1 MNNTGMT
8 LAARLILVIVAT
20 VVALGLI
27 FAVAL
32 SSERGLLIEDR
43 RVKVRNLVETA
54 HTLVGD
60 FERAAREGRMA
71 REDAQ
76 KAALAAVKALRY
88 DQTEYFW
95 IHDLSRPTPKMLMHP
110 TAPALDGK
118 TLDEARFN
126 KATAAQAGTE
136 SAHTAL
142 ANQNLFVAM
151 NEVVGKAGHGY
162 VEYQWPKPKA
172 GGGATDELYPKL
184 SYVKQFEPWGWVIG
198 TGIYID
204 DIDAAFRAAA
214 MKFLLWGVL
223 LATAIIVPLISLRGY
238 VTRLLGGEP
247 RTAVEV
253 ARRIAAGNL
262 AEPINVRTG
271 DTDSLLA
278 VMRGMQDNL
287 RTMITGIIAEA
298 ERLANDAGVLL
309 ASAEQAQARSQEQ
322 SEAAQA
328 IAAAVEQMTVSIDQ
342 ISHSAGDAHQEA
354 ATSGQRADQGE
365 AVVRQVSEEIH
376 RLSVAVNDSSGKI
389 RELERHSEEISS
401 IVNVIK
407 EIADQTNLLAL
418 NAAIEAARAGEQGR
432 GFAVVADE
440 VRKLAERTSTSTAEI
455 AQTISRIQ
463 SGTHEAVASMD
474 HGVAQ
479 AAGGVA
485 LTSEA
490 GASIAQIRA
499 GAQRV
504 TEVITAISDS
514 IHEQSAASNEIARR
528 IEQIAHM
535 AEMSADEVVKTAAA
549 ARDLRET
556 SHNLHGSVARFK
568 LD

>member
-20 VVALGLI
+20 LVALAMI
-27 FAVAL
+27 FAIAL

-54 HTLVGD
+54 HGLAGEY
-60 FERAAREGRMA
+60 ERAAREGRMT
-71 REDAQ
+71 REAAQ
-76 KAALAAVKALRY
+76 AAALAAVKAMRY

-95 IHDLSRPTPKMLMHP
+95 IHDLTRPAPKMLMHP

-118 TLDEARFN
+118 VLDEARFN
-126 KATAAQAGTE
+126 KATAAQAGLDG
-136 SAHTAL
+136 AHTAL

-151 NEVVGKAGHGY
+151 NEVVGKAGHGF

-204 DIDAAFRAAA
+204 DVDAAFRAAA
-214 MKFLLWGVL
+214 AKFLLWGVL
-223 LATAIIVPLISLRGY
+223 LGAVIIVPLIFLRRY

-247 RTAVEV
+247 RMAVDV

-262 AEPINVRTG
+262 AEPVRVRAG

-278 VMRGMQDNL
+278 VMHAMQGNL
-287 RTMITGIIAEA
+287 RTMITGVIGEA
-298 ERLANDAGVLL
+298 ERLARDAGVLL
-309 ASAEQAQARSQEQ
+309 TSAEQAQERSQEQ

-342 ISHSAGDAHQEA
+342 ISHSAGDAHQA
-354 ATSGQRADQGE
+354 ATASGQLADQGGT
-365 AVVRQVSEEIH
+365 VIQQVSAEIN
-376 RLSVAVNDSSGKI
+376 RLSSAVNASSGQI
-389 RELERHSEEISS
+389 RELEKHSEDISS

-440 VRKLAERTSTSTAEI
+440 VRKLAERTSASTAEI
-455 AQTISRIQ
+455 AQTIARIQ

-490 GASIAQIRA
+490 GASIVRIRD
-499 GAQRV
+499 GAQHV
-504 TEVITAISDS
+504 IEVVAVISDS
-514 IHEQSAASNEIARR
+514 IHEQSAASNEIANR
-528 IEQIAHM
+528 IERIAHM

-556 SHNLHGSVARFK
+556 SHTLHESVARFK